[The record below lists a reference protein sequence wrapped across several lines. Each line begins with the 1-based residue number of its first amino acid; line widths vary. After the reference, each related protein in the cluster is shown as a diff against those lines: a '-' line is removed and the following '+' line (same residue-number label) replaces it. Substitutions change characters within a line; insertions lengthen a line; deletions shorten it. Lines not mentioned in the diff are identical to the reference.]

1 MYILYIWHIH
11 NILHILQ
18 IHRVMYILHI
28 LHIENIFC
36 RVSTGTPR
44 SRQIVVLE
52 MDSQAPIP
60 ENEENDSA
68 RKRRETN
75 ADGLLLTKSV
85 RVSVGRNNINA
96 NYKILT
102 DCWAGHS
109 PLDKRA
115 D

>member
-1 MYILYIWHIH
+1 MDFET
-11 NILHILQ
+11 
-18 IHRVMYILHI
+18 R
-28 LHIENIFC
+28 
-36 RVSTGTPR
+36 
-44 SRQIVVLE
+44 
-52 MDSQAPIP
+52 MDSQASIP

-75 ADGLLLTKSV
+75 ADGLPLTKSG
-85 RVSVGRNNINA
+85 RVSVGRNISMRGTMQA
-96 NYKILT
+96 IAMLKILT